1 MTETYQTGSWNLE
14 ELFSS
19 PESKEVESAIKQLET
34 FAEDFEGWREK
45 LTPDMGY
52 EDFMDCLDLQE
63 KNTRVIARLFQYSY
77 LNFSGDTQDQNAQ
90 AFVAKIQ
97 QFGADLEN
105 QTLFFG
111 LWWKALDSEAADRL
125 MKDTGDFEYW
135 LRNMRNFKPYTLT
148 EPEEKIINVKN
159 VTGSNALQNLYTSI
173 TNRYVYKLEVDGE
186 EKEMTR
192 GELMSH
198 VQSPDADL
206 RARAYQKLYQV
217 YGDDGPILGQIYQ
230 SFVKDFHNE
239 NVKLRGMKSTISA
252 RNLANDLPDE
262 VVETLMDVAQKNSGI
277 FQKYFKLKAKWL
289 KVDKLR
295 RYDIYAPVAK
305 ADKKYSY
312 DEAVNMVLESFREF
326 DPDFENLAKQVFE
339 KEHIDSK
346 VVKGKMGGAY
356 NYGADPALLPYV
368 LINYNDQPR
377 DVATLAH
384 ELGHSLHSI
393 LASEHNI
400 FASGSSL
407 PLAET
412 ASTFAEMVLTDKLL
426 AEEKDAG
433 VRRDILFAQMDD
445 AFATILRQIFFAL
458 FEREAHDLSMKG
470 ATIDEMN
477 AAYLKNLETQF
488 GDAVEISE
496 EFKWEWV
503 SIPHIYDRPFYVY
516 AYAFGQLLVM
526 ALYQQFKKEG
536 APFVPRYQEL
546 LSAGTSMS
554 PMNILDRA
562 GVDVRKAEFWQGG
575 FDVIA
580 EMLEKLESIPVE

>member
-1 MTETYQTGSWNLE
+1 MTETYLTGSWKLD
-14 ELFSS
+14 ELFPDINS
-19 PESKEVESAIKQLET
+19 PEVEAAIKQLET
-34 FAEDFEGWREK
+34 FADEFESWREK
-45 LTPDMGY
+45 LTPDMNN
-52 EDFMDCLDLQE
+52 EDFIDCLDLQE
-63 KNTRVIARLFQYSY
+63 KNTRIIARLFQYSY
-77 LNFSGDTQDQNAQ
+77 LNFSGDTQDQGAQ
-90 AFVAKIQ
+90 AFVSKIQ
-97 QFGADLEN
+97 QFTADMEN
-105 QTLFFG
+105 RVLFFS
-111 LWWKALDSEAADRL
+111 LWWKALDKEAAERL
-125 MKDTGDFEYW
+125 MKDTGDYDYW
-135 LRNMRNFKPYTLT
+135 LRQMRNFKPYTLS
-148 EPEEKIINVKN
+148 EPEEKIINIKN
-159 VTGSNALQNLYTSI
+159 VTGSSALQNLYDAI

-186 EKEMTR
+186 EKELTR
-192 GELMSH
+192 GELMTH

-217 YGDDGPILGQIYQ
+217 YGNDGPILGQLYQ
-230 SFVKDFHNE
+230 AFVKDFHNE
-239 NVKLRGMKSTISA
+239 NVKIRGMKSTISA

-262 VVETLMDVAQKNSGI
+262 VIETLMDVAQKNSGI
-277 FQKYFKLKAKWL
+277 FQEYFKLKAKWL

-295 RYDIYAPVAK
+295 RYDIYAPVAA

-312 DEAVNMVLESFREF
+312 DEAVKMVLDSFREF
-326 DPDFENLAKQVFE
+326 DPEFETMAKQLID

-346 VVKGKMGGAY
+346 VVKGKLGGAY
-356 NYGADPALLPYV
+356 NFGADPALLPYV

-384 ELGHSLHSI
+384 ELGHSLHSM
-393 LASEHNI
+393 LASKHNI
-400 FASGSSL
+400 FAAGSSL

-426 AEEKDAG
+426 TEEKDEG

-458 FEREAHDLSMKG
+458 FEREAHELTMKG

-488 GDAVEISE
+488 GDAVEVSE

-536 APFVPRYQEL
+536 KSFVPRYKEI
-546 LSAGTSMS
+546 LSAGSSMS
-554 PMNILDRA
+554 PMDILDRA

-575 FDVIA
+575 FDMIA
-580 EMLEKLESIPVE
+580 EMVKKLEEIPVE